1 MPTHKPANRGISSN
15 FKTDAIIRV
24 ATPIILIII
33 AIVATLIAPK
43 ILQSREIDRCR
54 EIKGSFDYEKHE
66 CVVVNKESR

>member
-1 MPTHKPANRGISSN
+1 MSTHKPANRDITSH
-15 FKTDAIIRV
+15 FKTDVIIRV
-24 ATPIILIII
+24 ATPIIFIII

-54 EIKGSFDYEKHE
+54 EIQGSFDYEKNE